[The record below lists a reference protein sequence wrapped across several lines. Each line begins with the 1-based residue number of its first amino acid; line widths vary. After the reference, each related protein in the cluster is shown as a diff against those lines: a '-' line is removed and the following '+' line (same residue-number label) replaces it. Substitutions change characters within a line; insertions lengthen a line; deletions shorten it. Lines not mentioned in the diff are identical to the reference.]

1 MFRKIVIGLIAIVVI
16 VVGALWAAVTFFLD
30 NEMIAEQMKKEV
42 SSRFNRTLVFQGDLK
57 TNFFPKVQ
65 LVLPPTTL
73 SFEGSDK
80 PQFTLKGAQIGVAV
94 LPLLSG
100 DVQFDDIVIDGLKG
114 QINAARMAKK
124 AHAVSSTKAKTDSST
139 TESPTTAS
147 FIRNLEVASLEIKNA
162 GLTVYG
168 LQNQKI
174 YAVDSLNLTTG
185 RLGLSGTT
193 AVKFSTNF
201 SEKTQD
207 INGQFS
213 MDSDVTYDVQAV
225 SMSLSKPSLALS
237 VEQKGEKISAEL
249 NADNIQYVKSDLSAQ
264 GAALT
269 AKLGQM
275 SVQAK
280 VQSAQTNQMQT
291 WNVSGLVLNATDSKG
306 MKVNLSGDFVGEIE
320 AFSLQSKSLK
330 GEIQTTLTKTPL
342 SVPYEGMVS
351 LTPGEN
357 ASVNLKGTL
366 DNAPWQSEL
375 GIKGFSV
382 PNINGYFSLNS
393 IVLDKWLPKES
404 STQKKT
410 ALNDLHLIEKA
421 YAAQAQDLDFLNKA
435 NGRFGIHVDTLKY
448 ENLTVTGLDT
458 TLALS
463 KGVLSLNN
471 FKANTC
477 SGSIN
482 GSAQINTAEKWSLNV
497 DVKGINTEQL
507 IKSFG
512 GNVKF
517 YGKANATAKLSGLGL
532 EKTAILK
539 SANGQLSFS
548 ANNSVLKG
556 VSLEK
561 IASAV
566 KSKKV
571 TGLIMQ
577 DHDETKFTVLNAS
590 ATVGNGVL
598 NVRSMNGKSN
608 VAEVSGALAVGLI
621 DNALSGEVSARLA
634 TSVDGRRVTVPIKL
648 GGTVQS
654 PSYGIDIEEAL
665 KAGVKDVIKEA
676 TKDPKRLIQGLEKL
690 LHR

>member
-1 MFRKIVIGLIAIVVI
+1 M
-16 VVGALWAAVTFFLD
+16 
-30 NEMIAEQMKKEV
+30 
-42 SSRFNRTLVFQGDLK
+42 
-57 TNFFPKVQ
+57 
-65 LVLPPTTL
+65 
-73 SFEGSDK
+73 
-80 PQFTLKGAQIGVAV
+80 
-94 LPLLSG
+94 
-100 DVQFDDIVIDGLKG
+100 
-114 QINAARMAKK
+114 
-124 AHAVSSTKAKTDSST
+124 
-139 TESPTTAS
+139 
-147 FIRNLEVASLEIKNA
+147 
-162 GLTVYG
+162 
-168 LQNQKI
+168 
-174 YAVDSLNLTTG
+174 
-185 RLGLSGTT
+185 
-193 AVKFSTNF
+193 
-201 SEKTQD
+201 
-207 INGQFS
+207 
-213 MDSDVTYDVQAV
+213 
-225 SMSLSKPSLALS
+225 
-237 VEQKGEKISAEL
+237 
-249 NADNIQYVKSDLSAQ
+249 
-264 GAALT
+264 
-269 AKLGQM
+269 
-275 SVQAK
+275 
-280 VQSAQTNQMQT
+280 
-291 WNVSGLVLNATDSKG
+291 
-306 MKVNLSGDFVGEIE
+306 
-320 AFSLQSKSLK
+320 
-330 GEIQTTLTKTPL
+330 
-342 SVPYEGMVS
+342 S

-375 GIKGFSV
+375 DIKGFSV

-393 IVLDKWLPKES
+393 IVVDKWLPKES

-410 ALNDLHLIEKA
+410 ALNELRLIEKA
-421 YAAQAQDLDFLNKA
+421 YAAQAQGLDFLNKA

-448 ENLTVTGLDT
+448 ENLTITGLDT

-497 DVKGINTEQL
+497 NAKGINTEQL

-608 VAEVSGALAVGLI
+608 VAEVSGGLAVGLI